1 MGWCGG
7 RGLLLFFLCAVSV
20 RWVLGF
26 VNDDEG
32 EVPGCCCVEGVGFL
46 VTEGGGGSVSVGWCS
61 VEEVLIVEV
70 IVFIPKLSFRNN
82 ATDGGGGGIGEDDER
97 ERAAVVDP
105 VADAPAATPYRSL
118 LLLLLLLPLSSS
130 SLVLLLLLLFLALTF
145 LINLEIDMMTNV
157 EGSKDTT

>member
-1 MGWCGG
+1 ME
-7 RGLLLFFLCAVSV
+7 
-20 RWVLGF
+20 
-26 VNDDEG
+26 D
-32 EVPGCCCVEGVGFL
+32 FL

-82 ATDGGGGGIGEDDER
+82 ATDGGGGGIGEDDDDVRER
-97 ERAAVVDP
+97 ERAAAVMEP
-105 VADAPAATPYRSL
+105 VAAAPTAATPYRSL

-130 SLVLLLLLLFLALTF
+130 SLLLLRLLFLALTF